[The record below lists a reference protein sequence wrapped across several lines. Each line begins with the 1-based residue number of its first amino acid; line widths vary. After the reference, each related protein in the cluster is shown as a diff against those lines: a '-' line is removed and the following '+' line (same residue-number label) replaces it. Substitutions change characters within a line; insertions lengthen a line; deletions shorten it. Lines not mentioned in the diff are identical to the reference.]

1 MFEDKS
7 TLIAQLKSPLN
18 LASMA
23 LTEIENRLGGEKIIA
38 DPTSPF
44 CHLLEFGS
52 SITAESIQAIDD
64 KLPKLYP
71 QRATT
76 MEDLYLHM
84 SDYDYLCM
92 YSSPASCSLG
102 FTISKKYLT
111 ANSKTFNE
119 KVCNILNCRIERI
132 SLRLELTGRT
142 QPNIFKK

>member
-52 SITAESIQAIDD
+52 SITAESIQPSFETFSA
-64 KLPKLYP
+64 LSR
-71 QRATT
+71 QRIPSSAAAR
-76 MEDLYLHM
+76 
-84 SDYDYLCM
+84 SIRRQ
-92 YSSPASCSLG
+92 SSP
-102 FTISKKYLT
+102 
-111 ANSKTFNE
+111 
-119 KVCNILNCRIERI
+119 R
-132 SLRLELTGRT
+132 
-142 QPNIFKK
+142 